1 MLDKLLDESVGINV
15 AQEIF
20 DGFVLNFGVLDSIV
34 DGLDILG
41 LPE

>member
-1 MLDKLLDESVGINV
+1 LIDKLIDESGINV

-20 DGFVLNFGVLDSIV
+20 DGFILDFGVLDGIV
-34 DGLDILG
+34 DGLG

>member
-1 MLDKLLDESVGINV
+1 MLDKLLDESGINV